1 MFSFAKLTFLDKF
14 FSDTCRSG
22 CHTRSPQE
30 EPVQRECHDLPK
42 EEVVADDSNLGLKET
57 EQ

>member
-1 MFSFAKLTFLDKF
+1 MFSIAKLTFLDKF

-30 EPVQRECHDLPK
+30 ELGQRERDDLPK
-42 EEVVADDSNLGLKET
+42 EEVVADDSNLGL
-57 EQ
+57 